1 MQHVPGTF
9 PSLVPNV
16 SAVILMGGHSKRM
29 GRDKALLPFE
39 GETFISIIVRKLSA
53 LSDDVWIVGRPDQR
67 HPLVEG
73 DISPSQF
80 TQDRFE
86 DCGPLGGLH
95 AGLVAMRHEVGFVV
109 ACDMPLISVE
119 LLRHM
124 AGRLDMGY
132 EAVIPKDANG
142 WHPLHAVYRRSCI
155 EAIERMIRVNDL
167 RVQNLIK
174 QLNVRAVEADE
185 MVQFDPQKLSLKN
198 LNTPNELEALKALGA
213 L

>member
-1 MQHVPGTF
+1 
-9 PSLVPNV
+9 
-16 SAVILMGGHSKRM
+16 MGGHSKRM
-29 GRDKALLPFE
+29 GRDKALLQFE
-39 GETFISIIVRKLSA
+39 GETFIGIITRKLST

-67 HPLVEG
+67 HPLAEV
-73 DISPSQF
+73 DIGPSQF

-95 AGLVAMRHEVGFVV
+95 AGLAAMRHEVGFVV
-109 ACDMPLISVE
+109 ACDMPLVDVE

-124 AGRLDMGY
+124 VGLLDKDKY
-132 EAVIPKDANG
+132 QAVIPKDANG
-142 WHPLHAVYRRSCI
+142 WHPLHAVYRRSCV

-174 QLNVRAVEADE
+174 QLNVRTVEADE
-185 MVQFDPQKLSLKN
+185 MVRFDPQKLSLKN

>member
-1 MQHVPGTF
+1 VPGTF

-16 SAVILMGGHSKRM
+16 SAVILVGGHSKRM
-29 GRDKALLPFE
+29 GRDKALLAFG
-39 GETFISIIVRKLSA
+39 GETFISIIVRKLST
-53 LSDDVWIVGRPDQR
+53 LSDDVWMVGRPDQR
-67 HPLVEG
+67 HQLAEIDLG
-73 DISPSQF
+73 SSQF
-80 TQDRFE
+80 TQDCVE

-95 AGLVAMRHEVGFVV
+95 AGLVAMRNDVGIAV

-142 WHPLHAVYRRSCI
+142 WHPLHAVYRRSCVK
-155 EAIERMIRVNDL
+155 AIERMIRANDL
-167 RVQNLIK
+167 RVQHLIK
-174 QLNVRAVEADE
+174 QLNVRTVEADE
-185 MVQFDPQKLSLKN
+185 MVRFDPQRLSLKN
-198 LNTPNELEALKALGA
+198 LNTPNELEALKSLGA